1 MMRRLALA
9 LLVVGPTIIQTA
21 FAAEKPV
28 LGAWGVETQQ
38 ISSTLRPGDDFYRY
52 VNEGWLKTA
61 APPPGLPYASS
72 FVDAFQ
78 RTQGQLQKLIDGIIA
93 STPAPGS
100 DEAQIA
106 ALYRSYMGLAG
117 RNERGLSPVKSD
129 LDAISAIKTHED
141 AARLQAQSFFKSP
154 IDMGVVIDSKRP
166 ERYVI
171 TVAQAGLGLPSRE
184 YYLTAGE
191 PFASHRAGYLA
202 YIADTLKR
210 AGMADG
216 ENRAKAILAF
226 ETKIAEAQWTAAEQ
240 RDPVKSYRLMPIAEL
255 STYAAAFPWEA
266 YFDAGGFG
274 QPGEVVLQTDTAI
287 RKSVEIFKATDIET
301 IKSYLAFHI
310 VDEFAP
316 FLTEELEQANFTF
329 YNTRLQGISEQQ
341 PIEKRAQTFVTAT
354 FGENLGRAYTKSYFP
369 AEYRAKM
376 DRMIAN
382 IRAAFGKRLEA
393 NPWMDEA
400 TRKAALVKLAA
411 IVKHVGYPDR
421 WRDWSS
427 VFFDPADP
435 VGNRRK
441 AVAFQRTDAIAMLG
455 EKRREWQWGSPA
467 TEINAGYSPKMNS
480 ITFPAG
486 ILQPPFFDPN
496 ADDAVN
502 YGAIGA
508 VIGHELGHAFDDE
521 GSQSD
526 EKGALRNWWSDASR
540 AEFSKRTAV
549 LVQQFDAYVPLPG
562 VHVNGELTLGENI
575 GDLGGITIAYEA
587 YRIFVDQ
594 EQGGKAPVIDGF
606 TGDQRFFLSWGQL
619 WRGFTTSDMARQ
631 NLLSDPHSPHEFRV
645 NGSLRNVDAW
655 YAAFGVKEGDKL
667 YLPPDKRVR
676 IW

>member
-1 MMRRLALA
+1 
-9 LLVVGPTIIQTA
+9 
-21 FAAEKPV
+21 
-28 LGAWGVETQQ
+28 
-38 ISSTLRPGDDFYRY
+38 
-52 VNEGWLKTA
+52 
-61 APPPGLPYASS
+61 
-72 FVDAFQ
+72 
-78 RTQGQLQKLIDGIIA
+78 
-93 STPAPGS
+93 
-100 DEAQIA
+100 
-106 ALYRSYMGLAG
+106 
-117 RNERGLSPVKSD
+117 
-129 LDAISAIKTHED
+129 
-141 AARLQAQSFFKSP
+141 
-154 IDMGVVIDSKRP
+154 
-166 ERYVI
+166 
-171 TVAQAGLGLPSRE
+171 
-184 YYLTAGE
+184 
-191 PFASHRAGYLA
+191 
-202 YIADTLKR
+202 
-210 AGMADG
+210 
-216 ENRAKAILAF
+216 
-226 ETKIAEAQWTAAEQ
+226 
-240 RDPVKSYRLMPIAEL
+240 
-255 STYAAAFPWEA
+255 
-266 YFDAGGFG
+266 
-274 QPGEVVLQTDTAI
+274 
-287 RKSVEIFKATDIET
+287 
-301 IKSYLAFHI
+301 
-310 VDEFAP
+310 
-316 FLTEELEQANFTF
+316 
-329 YNTRLQGISEQQ
+329 
-341 PIEKRAQTFVTAT
+341 
-354 FGENLGRAYTKSYFP
+354 
-369 AEYRAKM
+369 
-376 DRMIAN
+376 
-382 IRAAFGKRLEA
+382 
-393 NPWMDEA
+393 MDEA